1 MRSVLIMLSNL
12 LSIAF
17 SLHRYAINS
26 SSLTKTGGTALLKK
40 AESVSVV
47 AVTAVLLGV
56 SLVLNLNTL
65 FVFVPTHDLF
75 EGDENSIRAYPSLNF
90 NMLTTSTWF
99 VVIFYVNLLLREVAC
114 SLAIFVVD
122 LFLLRSV
129 RENLRKKSQIT
140 GGNVKTNKKSKEKR
154 ATEEMVKK
162 TMLFS
167 LFPSMDKIQ
176 QLNVVRKFREN
187 KSSKSAS
194 SKEFKITLMVALNG
208 ASSLLLRLP
217 VIFVSLMLISLIRR
231 QLVMITRERQQRFQR
246 LDADEEFNDT
256 IEFNYNVYNEL
267 AKIAYLVSILLK
279 SLIYY
284 TFDRN
289 FARGIRRLL
298 DWDKL
303 KKIKN
308 STKTDGVVT
317 PFEKTNL

>member
-1 MRSVLIMLSNL
+1 MLSNL

-17 SLHRYAINS
+17 SLHRYAIN

-47 AVTAVLLGV
+47 AVTVVLLGV

-65 FVFVPTHDLF
+65 FVFVPTRDLF

-99 VVIFYVNLLLREVAC
+99 VVIFYVNLFLREVAC
-114 SLAIFVVD
+114 SLAIFIVD

-187 KSSKSAS
+187 KSSKSTS

-217 VIFVSLMLISLIRR
+217 GIFVSLMLISLIQR
-231 QLVMITRERQQRFQR
+231 QLVLITRERQR
-246 LDADEEFNDT
+246 LNADEEFNDT
-256 IEFNYNVYNEL
+256 IEFNYNVYNEFG
-267 AKIAYLVSILLK
+267 KIAYLVSILLK

-284 TFDRN
+284 TFDKN

-298 DWDKL
+298 NWNKQ
-303 KKIKN
+303 KKKK
-308 STKTDGVVT
+308 STSTGAVT
-317 PFEKTNL
+317 PFEKKQTLI